1 MTDVISAK
9 PRPRFHAAMSSLAA
23 PRAVALSRR
32 AATGRVRCLLV
43 RPEFLENTFYN
54 PRDVFRL
61 LGAQSAA
68 PPLGLL
74 IVAAL
79 LPPSWEL
86 RFVDGDVEPVT
97 DEQLDWAQV
106 LMISG
111 KAPQEIPIRRL
122 IERAHARNIPVVI
135 GGAGATLQ
143 PDLYVRMADYVVA
156 GEAEPILPRL
166 LADLA
171 AGVSAGIYRPDVSAD
186 LSAAPVPRYDLAR
199 LEKYLFVGMNF
210 TRGCPFSCE
219 FCAQIEIFG
228 RKPRAKPAAQI
239 LREHQTLY
247 DLGFRGMID
256 FGYDNLVGDVAKAVD
271 VLTAMRA
278 WNRAHGHPFFYS
290 TEATM
295 NLARLPKVLELMRD
309 NDFRYVFMGIESGDE
324 GVLEKTHK
332 GQNTAMPAEEAVR
345 IVNSYGIVV
354 NTGLILGFDGESDRS
369 ARQMLDMVRKTG
381 AFPTLVLPLHALP
394 NTQLSRRLR
403 REGRLFREGVI
414 PVVDDGRTDT
424 VTTGLNFVTARPRS
438 EVLRDLANV
447 LEELYR
453 PETHHARVKLTVRQL
468 RTSRKFRP
476 SARKMLHMLGS
487 FTQIVRRIGL
497 EPSTARHFWTDL
509 ARALLT
515 NPGAVE
521 VVLGQ
526 AVMNANYRRQSQS
539 YVKALRSQLAQVESI
554 GEQEFNRRMVAGT

>member
-1 MTDVISAK
+1 MTDVIQS
-9 PRPRFHAAMSSLAA
+9 PGRLGLDA
-23 PRAVALSRR
+23 PM
-32 AATGRVRCLLV
+32 RCLLV

-79 LPPSWEL
+79 LPPEWEL
-86 RFVDGDVEPVT
+86 KFVDGDVEPVL
-97 DEQLDWAQV
+97 DEHLDWAEV

-122 IERAHARNIPVVI
+122 AERAHARKIPVVV
-135 GGAGATLQ
+135 GGAGPTLQ
-143 PDLYVRMADYVVA
+143 PKLFASIADYVVA
-156 GEAEPILPRL
+156 GEAEPVLPRL
-166 LADLA
+166 LEDLA
-171 AGVSAGIYRPDVSAD
+171 RGVSKGIYRSTGESAD
-186 LSAAPVPRYDLAR
+186 LTTAPVPRWDLAR
-199 LEKYLFVGMNF
+199 LDQYLFVGMNF

-228 RKPRAKPAAQI
+228 RKPRTKPVANV
-239 LREHQTLY
+239 LREHQVLY

-256 FGYDNLVGDVAKAVD
+256 FGYDNLIGDIPRTVE
-271 VLTAMRA
+271 VLTAMRD

-295 NLARLPKVLELMRD
+295 NLARLPRVLELMRD

-324 GVLEKTHK
+324 GALERAHK
-332 GQNTAMPAEEAVR
+332 GQNTAMPPEEAVR
-345 IVNSYGIVV
+345 TLNAYGIVV

-369 ARQMLDMVRKTG
+369 ARQMLEMVRRTG

-394 NTQLSRRLR
+394 NTQLSNRLR

-414 PVVDDGRTDT
+414 PITDDDRTDT
-424 VTTGLNFVTARPRS
+424 ATTGLNFVTERPRTR
-438 EVLRDLANV
+438 VLRDLAEV
-447 LEELYR
+447 LDELYR
-453 PETHHARVKLTVRQL
+453 PDTHYARVELTMRQL
-468 RTSRKFRP
+468 RTAKKFRP
-476 SARKMLHMLGS
+476 SPVKVLRMARSLGH
-487 FTQIVRRIGL
+487 IVRRIGL
-497 EPSTARHFWTDL
+497 EPSTARHFWRSI
-509 ARALLT
+509 ARAALT
-515 NPGAVE
+515 NPGALE
-521 VVLGQ
+521 MLLGQ

-539 YVKALRSQLAQVESI
+539 YVKALRAQIAHVESI
-554 GEQEFNRRMVAGT
+554 GEGEFNRRMGAAVATA